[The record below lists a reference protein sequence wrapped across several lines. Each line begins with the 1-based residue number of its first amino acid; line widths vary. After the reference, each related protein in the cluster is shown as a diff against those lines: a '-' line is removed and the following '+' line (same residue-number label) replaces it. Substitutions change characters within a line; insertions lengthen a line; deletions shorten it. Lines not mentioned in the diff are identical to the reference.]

1 MGCYILPTYF
11 VQFEYYDKN
20 NFQGITYSVLSASWD
35 DDREGSTFGA
45 DEFSKNVE
53 SLREGLSRTKENVLL
68 RERMAG
74 MSDDEIKRIVESEK

>member
-1 MGCYILPTYF
+1 MYTTNIKT
-11 VQFEYYDKN
+11 
-20 NFQGITYSVLSASWD
+20 QGITYSVLSASWD

-53 SLREGLSRTKENVLL
+53 SLREGLSRTKENALL

-74 MSDDEIKRIVESEK
+74 MSEDEIRRVMDSEK